1 MYLCATLVGVAR
13 VGPHTEE
20 LLVHIK
26 EVDLL
31 TYVHNTISAPLHFL
45 KSGCVQITRDNQ
57 VGLGKHVKTQAYTE
71 QWRHIL
77 CRSVLRSCSK
87 YVYQCPKHKM
97 SICRR

>member
-45 KSGCVQITRDNQ
+45 N
-57 VGLGKHVKTQAYTE
+57 
-71 QWRHIL
+71 
-77 CRSVLRSCSK
+77 
-87 YVYQCPKHKM
+87 
-97 SICRR
+97 